1 MEISVVLKLA
11 LQRVLKHRK
20 RNSIVM
26 IPLIIMTILT
36 LFEITIQ
43 CSIQEYVKCIEDN
56 IEMRELWITYTPD
69 TYNEIIEKL
78 SKIEHIDMIVDQYE
92 SFISA
97 ISTSEQFSNSETD
110 GYIYEE
116 PANNK
121 TCPEVI
127 QGRKITDN
135 DSYVMVIP
143 NKLYSDSNHRNFNES
158 ISEDE
163 YIDGTSLIGTN
174 IVMKI
179 VGDNQTLYETFEVIG
194 VYDSDRYL
202 SDQKIYMPKSII
214 KEINK
219 ELNVEYT
226 EFHMRIIVDKL
237 QNIKEVQNSLIENNL
252 LKNTKIQIDASN
264 ANNSVGIE
272 EANFAQTTNISVET
286 QKIIKNIMYI
296 LIIMSTLIFLIM
308 LLVTNVNKLY
318 RSSTEF
324 GILKI
329 EGYKN
334 REIQKMTIIENLFI
348 CIISILIAVILFKI
362 TQLLGNF
369 LIDYIILI
377 DSPGLTFN
385 KIQEQLLYIR
395 NIPQKLDIKAL
406 VVFSIIIS
414 LFEILNTYFI
424 NKKILSKKICDMLKQ

>member
-97 ISTSEQFSNSETD
+97 TSTSEQFSNSETD